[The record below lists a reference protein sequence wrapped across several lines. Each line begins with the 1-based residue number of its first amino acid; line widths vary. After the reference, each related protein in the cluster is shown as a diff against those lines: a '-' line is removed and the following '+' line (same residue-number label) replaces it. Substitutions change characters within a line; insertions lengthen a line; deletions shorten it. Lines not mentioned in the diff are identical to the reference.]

1 MAIISNAKL
10 GVRDFLEMADEFHP
24 EWSLFAV
31 EAKLEEVES
40 TFTKLRKPRRQ
51 ESNIAIHL
59 QESKRTLLEKLKGR
73 DFAYVIPVVQ
83 LQDSSWV
90 IVYSAVF
97 HGNLS
102 AIDDA
107 VALSKHLATRAIA
120 IYSADTSGA
129 QGYELFDKGEQYEM
143 ASYAGATNFDWK
155 SNLRHPPELR
165 FMSEEDED
173 SKFLSDYDDRVI
185 DSNEQQDKNSTQRL
199 IILPNE
205 RSQNTLSVKIL
216 SSYEPIKETQKSIWR
231 VELEARLKWEDQ
243 QETQSGQKTKP
254 SQDDKYDDISIH
266 NESVWRNFVDSV
278 FCNLGIY
285 LPAIYPVNRREGTF
299 IEIAEKS
306 EGSIESVNLIYP

>member
-1 MAIISNAKL
+1 MAIMSDAKL

-40 TFTKLRKPRRQ
+40 TFIKLRKSHKQ

-59 QESKRTLLEKLKGR
+59 QESNRTLLERLKCR

-83 LQDSSWV
+83 LQSSPWI

-107 VALSKHLATRAIA
+107 VALSRRLATRAIA
-120 IYSADTSGA
+120 IYSADTSGVR
-129 QGYELFDKGEQYEM
+129 GYELFDKGEQYEM
-143 ASYAGATNFDWK
+143 AAYAGDTDFDWK
-155 SNLRHPPELR
+155 SKLRHAPELR

-173 SKFLSDYDDRVI
+173 SEFVSDCDDKVI
-185 DSNEQQDKNSTQRL
+185 NFNDQQDNNLTQKL

-205 RSQNTLSVKIL
+205 RSQNKLSVKIL
-216 SSYEPIKETQKSIWR
+216 SPYEPIKETRKSIWR
-231 VELEARLKWEDQ
+231 IELEARLKWEEQ
-243 QETQSGQKTKP
+243 KETQSNQKPKP
-254 SQDDKYDDISIH
+254 YQNDKYDDILIH
-266 NESVWRNFVDSV
+266 NESIWRDFVDSI
-278 FCNLGIY
+278 FCDLGIY
-285 LPAIYPVNRREGTF
+285 LPAVYPVTCREETF
-299 IEIAEKS
+299 IEITEKS
-306 EGSIESVNLIYP
+306 QGSIEYANLIYP